1 MAQKFQKPTNVDFS
15 EKNTRGSSMLK
26 SGGRRTW
33 IDRSMELKSALL
45 HWEQLKVTL
54 QTASTKHLNP
64 RFTML
69 CPKSLAELLRM
80 VEVDPLSTTK
90 VGAVD
95 RISRPRGGHRVT
107 LQHKRGW
114 LIRKSS
120 EYRWNSSRRRKR
132 PKKRGGKGRM
142 RSWRDRFSRKE
153 TNFSRESARSLSERA
168 RPITTMRPKGG
179 DGSTDL
185 SSRPATS

>member
-1 MAQKFQKPTNVDFS
+1 
-15 EKNTRGSSMLK
+15 MLK

-95 RISRPRGGHRVT
+95 RISRPRGGPQSDAAAQKRLAYQEELRV
-107 LQHKRGW
+107 QM
-114 LIRKSS
+114 
-120 EYRWNSSRRRKR
+120 E
-132 PKKRGGKGRM
+132 
-142 RSWRDRFSRKE
+142 
-153 TNFSRESARSLSERA
+153 
-168 RPITTMRPKGG
+168 
-179 DGSTDL
+179 
-185 SSRPATS
+185 